1 MSKWWNEDM
10 SDSSQGLYA
19 DPALAIQM
27 ATLPQRILDQQAYD
41 EAMARQARGGAMKQ
55 MMGAFAS
62 VGKSLDGALSHVPG
76 WGVTKNATKVAWY
89 PVDKAASGAYWLYSN
104 AISQPIS
111 TVLLMSARD
120 DMGTASYFSG
130 KDWADTY
137 HKAEHISIGQAFEN
151 SEGVY
156 AGLGQDTALGGIFG
170 FDKKDFTKSQSDAIK
185 AQSDRFL
192 YDSDYWRDK
201 QKWKYT
207 VGSGA
212 LDFAFTIGAD
222 PTYAGVKAVSGA
234 VKAGRSIQVA
244 GAAEKNSSKFQSQLS
259 KLADKA
265 ISPLVAAPMEP
276 SEISRAKSINNFF
289 KWSDGKSGAEIAQ
302 HPIWGSGR
310 RVNPFKNQLSDVFA
324 HADDVE
330 KPLILR
336 FAAGDNNALIELASK
351 NKDLVSQIG
360 RMGDNRQL
368 VDSTKFDPD
377 LFEHFLKQERA
388 GAAAPAS
395 LSGTGIGGVS
405 PATVGGTL
413 PRLAEAPHPRPVGNT
428 PADKVRQAG
437 WDRAYGAIEK
447 QAGVYRSA
455 VGDIL
460 KSGNGVRPMEGA
472 PATLQ
477 SDMLRFED
485 WKVGQLKLL
494 DTQLARIQEKE
505 GFYQSIL
512 GENAA
517 KGMEDLSPGQSNL
530 FGSMKQMYRMGPL
543 ALRNTEKAAGKN
555 FAAATVD
562 RMGRHADGGFVSRT
576 IRQGYYTVPLRIVQS
591 FGDKL
596 PQTLINHNDADASDR
611 VLDMLKR
618 VPGLGQ
624 ETRAKYLNAYN
635 MAGDKVSK
643 AATLDQIHTRVIEHM
658 ASNVH
663 GLDPMIARNIDN
675 MVKNGYVKTMSELT
689 GAPMPKPQIFSAAKS
704 TDELGPVGT
713 RVDKVEDGDGFII
726 HPVAKTQLKYSQ
738 PLLDVNEL
746 DRILSRNS
754 GFLSSLKRSG
764 GNARD
769 DITSVADTFSNIW
782 KATTLLRPG
791 YVVRAPSE
799 EMAASA
805 IKFGLMTSI
814 MDTAHGGKNWALNR
828 MQQVSASLG
837 SGSYASASGGKFG
850 RVQILDPDVVA
861 KAKARGDQVT
871 KINVNRAWPVI
882 QARIS
887 DERSA
892 LKSVQSDIAK
902 MKKDDPRLP
911 DLQDLAREH
920 QEIIDEH
927 VDYAHEI
934 LREAT
939 DNTGRRIGEGVIE
952 HEGQVIP
959 QAFSKTWEH
968 PIPRDQITSGIAMET
983 MFARGESIDTGRL
996 IKTGSWVGINP
1007 GEANHM
1013 SSWLDALNK
1022 QWGQDDLFK
1031 LVAQDGSLKA
1041 ARAFLK
1047 TPAGKYH
1054 LSLLGPHARDQD
1066 RLLAGISDTIE
1077 QYLPKGTGLQAK
1089 LAKGEEITEQELR
1102 AAMSPDDFPVVHGEE
1117 IKGLTG
1123 QGHAAT
1129 AAGVVDKIINNS
1141 FNRLSTI
1148 PTDIL
1153 SRHPTYLR
1161 AQEARM
1167 RQLVDQELSY
1177 QKSVGKTGDSIKPQD
1192 LQAMLNKSDTMARK
1206 DISQIVYDPTRT
1218 TATQALRFIAP
1229 FMAAHVD
1236 GLERWA
1242 GLIAEKPTFVTQA
1255 AKIYNAPVASQL
1267 ITDNQGNA
1275 VGLDGYADQRD
1286 ANGKIIGRKFVGI
1299 QDRVIH
1305 LRVPDGTTNL
1315 KKLSE
1320 GIPIKIQALNT
1331 ILPGDPWW
1339 NPGTGP
1345 YVQVAASSLARKNP
1359 AIGDFLQWAKVLP
1372 YGPAATSFAGDVTQT
1387 FAPKYIKD
1395 AWDAFHTDDEK
1406 FQSAMLDEYKRQSAE
1421 HLKGGPPP
1429 DMKTAEANAKKFY
1442 YLKALTSWL
1451 SPAQTQQTP
1460 LTGTPYQFFVDQYKK
1475 LQDVDP
1481 KTADDEFLAKYG
1493 PDYFIFTAS
1502 LSKSMGIAPT
1512 VSALNTAKEY
1522 KDLIAKDPSLASF
1535 IVGDTYNKGDFSS
1548 SAYKAEQGMTI
1559 GGQKVRE
1566 KVSVQDAVANN
1577 EKNLGWSQYKQI
1589 MNALD
1594 AGLVRAGFTSY
1605 TQSGAE
1611 SYLNTKRQAQQD
1623 LGARYPA
1630 WEQDFNTTDRGIV
1643 PRRIKAFES
1652 LVTDPKLASD
1662 PMRSDIGVLA
1672 HYLEMRKQFQAAL
1685 RARGVVGGVT
1695 FDMTGTPTGNNAD
1708 IGNAWRAFQ
1717 FGMKNQN
1724 TKFAD
1729 VFNRY
1734 LANDDLQ

>member
-1 MSKWWNEDM
+1 MSKWWNQDM
-10 SDSSQGLYA
+10 SDASQGLYA

-41 EAMARQARGGAMKQ
+41 EAAARQARGGAMKQ
-55 MMGAFAS
+55 MMGAFSS
-62 VGKSLDGALSHVPG
+62 VGKTLDGALSYVPG
-76 WGVTKNATKVAWY
+76 WGVTKEAAKVAWY

-120 DMGTASYFSG
+120 DMGTASYFSAD
-130 KDWADTY
+130 DWADTY
-137 HKAEHISIGQAFEN
+137 HKAEHISPGQAYQN
-151 SEGVY
+151 AEGVY
-156 AGLGQDTALGGIFG
+156 AGMGEDTALGGLFG
-170 FDKKDFTKSQSDAIK
+170 YNKKDFTKSESDAIK

-192 YDSDYWRDK
+192 YDSDYWRNK
-201 QKWKYT
+201 QGWKYT

-212 LDFAFTIGAD
+212 LDFATTIGLD
-222 PTYAGVKAVSGA
+222 PSYAVISSGSKAI
-234 VKAGRSIQVA
+234 KAGRSIKVIGVA
-244 GAAEKNSSKFQSQLS
+244 TEKEKF
-259 KLADKA
+259 K
-265 ISPLVAAPMEP
+265 SPLRSATDLLAAPLTAAAKTPE
-276 SEISRAKSINNFF
+276 EASRAKSITNFF

-310 RVNPFKNQLSDVFA
+310 RVNPFKNQLADIFA

-336 FAAGDNNALIELASK
+336 FAAGDNNAIVELASK

-377 LFEHFLKQERA
+377 LFGHFMQQERA
-388 GAAAPAS
+388 GALGPAALGGA
-395 LSGTGIGGVS
+395 GIGGVS
-405 PATVGGTL
+405 PTTIGGNL
-413 PRLAEAPHPRPVGNT
+413 PRLVEAPHPRPVGNS

-437 WDRAYGAIEK
+437 WDRAYGGLQK
-447 QAGVYRSA
+447 QAEVYRSA
-455 VGDIL
+455 ASDIL
-460 KSGNGVRPMEGA
+460 KSENGVRPMAGA

-485 WKVGQLKLL
+485 WKAGQLKLIN
-494 DTQLARIQEKE
+494 TQLARVQEKD
-505 GFYQSIL
+505 GFYKSIL
-512 GENAA
+512 GENAGRA
-517 KGMEDLSPGQSNL
+517 MDDLSPGQSNL
-530 FGSMKQMYRMGPL
+530 FGSMKSMYRMGPL
-543 ALRNTEKAAGKN
+543 AVRNAEKAAGKN

-624 ETRAKYLNAYN
+624 ETRASYLNAYN
-635 MAGDKVSK
+635 MAGDKVAK
-643 AATLDQIHTRVIEHM
+643 ASTLDQIHTKVIEHM
-658 ASNVH
+658 AANVH
-663 GLDPMIARNIDN
+663 GLDPMVARAVDG
-675 MVKNGYVKTMSELT
+675 MVKNGYVKTMAELT
-689 GAPMPKPQIFSAAKS
+689 GASMPKPQIFSAAKS
-704 TDELGPVGT
+704 TNELGPVGT
-713 RVDKVEDGDGFII
+713 RVDKVEDGDALII
-726 HPVAKTQLKYSQ
+726 HPVAKTQLKYAQ

-754 GFLSSLKRSG
+754 GLLKSLKRSG
-764 GNARD
+764 GNALD

-791 YVVRAPSE
+791 YVLRAPSE

-814 MDTAHGGKNWALNR
+814 MDTVHGGKNWALNR
-828 MQQVSASLG
+828 AQQVSAIAG
-837 SGSYASASGGKFG
+837 KGSYTSATGGKFG
-850 RVQILDPDVVA
+850 RVQILDPEVVA
-861 KAKARGDQVT
+861 QAKARGDEISR
-871 KINVNRAWPVI
+871 INVNRAWPVV

-887 DERSA
+887 DERAA
-892 LKSVQSDIAK
+892 LKSVQSDMAK
-902 MKKDDPRLP
+902 LKKGDPKLA
-911 DLQDLAREH
+911 DLQTLAAEH
-920 QEIIDEH
+920 QDIIDEH

-934 LREAT
+934 LRQAT
-939 DNTGRRIGEGVIE
+939 DNKGRRIGEGAIE

-959 QAFSKTWEH
+959 QAFSKDWEH

-1031 LVAQDGSLKA
+1031 LVAQNDGLKA

-1054 LSLLGPHARDQD
+1054 LSLLGPHAKDQD
-1066 RLLAGISDTIE
+1066 RLLAGISDTIN

-1089 LAKGEEITEQELR
+1089 LARGEEITEQELR
-1102 AAMSPDDFPVVHGEE
+1102 SAMAPDDFPVVHGEE

-1129 AAGVVDKIINNS
+1129 AAGVVDRIINNS
-1141 FNRLSTI
+1141 FNRLSTV
-1148 PTDIL
+1148 PTDVL

-1167 RQLVDQELSY
+1167 RQLVDEELSY
-1177 QKSVGKTGDSIKPQD
+1177 QKSVGKAGDSIDPKN
-1192 LQAMLNKSDTMARK
+1192 LQLMLNKSDTMARK

-1242 GLIAEKPTFVTQA
+1242 GLIAEKPQFVTQA
-1255 AKIYNAPVASQL
+1255 AKIYNAPVAGHL
-1267 ITDNQGNA
+1267 VTDAQGNA
-1275 VGLDGYADQRD
+1275 VGQDGYADQHD
-1286 ANGKIIGRKFVGI
+1286 ANGKVIGRKFVSI

-1305 LRVPDGTTNL
+1305 LRAPDGTTNL

-1339 NPGTGP
+1339 NPGSGP

-1372 YGPAATSFAGDVTQT
+1372 YGPSSTSFGGDIAET
-1387 FAPKYIKD
+1387 FTPKYVKD
-1395 AWDAFHTDDEK
+1395 AWTAFHTDDEK
-1406 FQSAMLDEYKRQSAE
+1406 FQTAMLQEYQRQSAE
-1421 HLKGGPPP
+1421 HLKGGPAP
-1429 DMKTAEANAKKFY
+1429 DMKAAEANAKKFY

-1493 PDYFIFTAS
+1493 PDYFVFTAS

-1535 IVGDTYNKGDFSS
+1535 IVGDTYNQGDFSS

-1559 GGQKVRE
+1559 GGQAVRE

-1577 EKNLGWSQYKQI
+1577 QRNLGWAQYKQI

-1611 SYLNTKRQAQQD
+1611 SYLNTKRQVQQD
-1623 LGARYPA
+1623 LSARYPA

-1643 PRRIKAFES
+1643 PRRIKSFES
-1652 LVTDPKLASD
+1652 LVKDPKLASD

-1672 HYLEMRKQFQAAL
+1672 HYLEMRKEFQAAL
-1685 RARGVVGGVT
+1685 RARGAVGGVT